1 MYYNISKNYECNM
14 KDKNFISSALKVI
27 EIESKAVM
35 SLSNQIQPDFESL
48 CSNILDI
55 KGKLILM
62 GIGKSGHIAQKISA
76 TLSSTGTSSFFIHP
90 TEAAHGDLG
99 MISKQDAILILS
111 NSGQTKEI
119 IEILPALKRS
129 TTNIFTLTN
138 NDQST
143 IAKAGK
149 INLVINAD
157 EEACPLDLAP
167 TSSTTIALVFGDAL
181 AIALLEARGFGKDDF
196 AKSHPAGQLGKKLT
210 TLVQDL
216 AVMNEQTPIVNQAT
230 YLKDALMVITEKKL
244 GVTLVSNE
252 EKVIG
257 IFTDG
262 DLRRCLNNEI
272 DLNKTPIKDVMTTNF
287 KSIQSDALAIDAA
300 EIMEKDKIFSL
311 VVNSST
317 NGGNSMGI
325 ITMHQLLE
333 AGII

>member
-1 MYYNISKNYECNM
+1 M
-14 KDKNFISSALKVI
+14 KDKNFINSALSVI

-35 SLSNQIQPDFESL
+35 NLRNQIRSDFESL
-48 CSNILDI
+48 CSNILQI

-99 MISKQDAILILS
+99 MINKKDAILILS
-111 NSGQTKEI
+111 NSGETKEI

-129 TTNIFTLTN
+129 TANIFTLTN
-138 NDQST
+138 NNQST

-149 INLVINAD
+149 INLVINAE
-157 EEACPLDLAP
+157 EEACPLNLAP

-181 AIALLEARGFGKDDF
+181 AIALLEARGFSKDDF

-216 AVMNEQTPIVNQAT
+216 AATNDKAPIVNEAIS
-230 YLKDALMVITEKKL
+230 LKDALIEVTEKKL
-244 GVTLVSNE
+244 GVTLVSDSK
-252 EKVIG
+252 KVVG

-262 DLRRCLNNEI
+262 DLRRCLNDDV

-287 KSIQSDALAIDAA
+287 KSIKCNDLAIDAA
-300 EIMEKDKIFSL
+300 EIMEKNKIFSL

-317 NGGNSMGI
+317 NQADSIGI

>member
-1 MYYNISKNYECNM
+1 M
-14 KDKNFISSALKVI
+14 KDKNFINSALSVI

-35 SLSNQIQPDFESL
+35 NLRNQIQSDFENL
-48 CSNILDI
+48 CSNILQI

-99 MISKQDAILILS
+99 MINKKDAIFILS
-111 NSGQTKEI
+111 NSGETKEI

-129 TTNIFTLTN
+129 TANIFTLTN

-149 INLVINAD
+149 INLVINAE
-157 EEACPLDLAP
+157 EEACPLNLAP

-181 AIALLEARGFGKDDF
+181 AIALLDERGFSKDDF

-216 AVMNEQTPIVNQAT
+216 AATNEKAPIVNEAIS
-230 YLKDALMVITEKKL
+230 LKDALIEVTEKKL
-244 GVTLVSNE
+244 GVTLVSDGK
-252 EKVIG
+252 KVVG

-262 DLRRCLNNEI
+262 DLRRCLNDDV

-287 KSIQSDALAIDAA
+287 KSIKCNDLAIDAA
-300 EIMEKDKIFSL
+300 EIMEKNKIFSL

-317 NGGNSMGI
+317 NQTDSIGI

>member
-1 MYYNISKNYECNM
+1 M
-14 KDKNFISSALKVI
+14 KDKNFINSALSVI
-27 EIESKAVM
+27 EIESKEVM
-35 SLSNQIQPDFESL
+35 NLRNQIHSNFESL
-48 CSNILDI
+48 CSNILQI

-99 MISKQDAILILS
+99 MINKKDAILLLS
-111 NSGQTKEI
+111 NSGETKEI

-129 TTNIFTLTN
+129 TANIFTLTN
-138 NDQST
+138 NNQST

-149 INLVINAD
+149 INLVINAE
-157 EEACPLDLAP
+157 EEACPLNLAP

-181 AIALLEARGFGKDDF
+181 AIALLDARGFSKDDF

-216 AVMNEQTPIVNQAT
+216 AATNGKAPIVNEAIS
-230 YLKDALMVITEKKL
+230 LKDALIEVTEKKL
-244 GVTLVSNE
+244 GVTLVSDDK
-252 EKVIG
+252 KVVG

-262 DLRRCLNNEI
+262 DLRRCLNDDV

-287 KSIQSDALAIDAA
+287 KSIKCNDLAIDAA
-300 EIMEKDKIFSL
+300 EIMEKNKIFSL

-317 NGGNSMGI
+317 NQTDSIGI

>member
-1 MYYNISKNYECNM
+1 M

-27 EIESKAVM
+27 EIESSAVA
-35 SLSNQIQPDFESL
+35 SLKNQIKPDFEDL
-48 CSNILDI
+48 CLNILNT

-76 TLSSTGTSSFFIHP
+76 TLSSTGTASFFIHP

-99 MISKQDAILILS
+99 MINKKDSILILS
-111 NSGQTKEI
+111 NSGETKEI

-129 TTNIFTLTN
+129 TSNIFTLTN
-138 NDQST
+138 NNQST

-149 INLVINAD
+149 INLVISAD

-181 AIALLEARGFGKDDF
+181 AIALLEARGFSKDDF

-216 AVMNEQTPIVNQAT
+216 AVMNEKAPMVDLNTS
-230 YLKDALMVITEKKL
+230 LKEALMMVTEKKL

-252 EKVIG
+252 KKIVG
-257 IFTDG
+257 VFTDG
-262 DLRRCLNNEI
+262 DLRRCLNDEVDI
-272 DLNKTPIKDVMTTNF
+272 NKTPIKDVMTIKF
-287 KSIQSDALAIDAA
+287 KSIESKALAIDAA
-300 EIMEKDKIFSL
+300 EIMEKNKIFTL
-311 VVNSST
+311 VVHSSNQNEEPT
-317 NGGNSMGI
+317 GI

>member
-1 MYYNISKNYECNM
+1 M
-14 KDKNFISSALKVI
+14 KDKNFTSSALKVI
-27 EIESKAVM
+27 EIESKAVQ
-35 SLSNQIQPDFESL
+35 SLANQIQPDFEDL
-48 CSNILDI
+48 CFSILNT

-99 MISKQDAILILS
+99 MISKEDSILILS
-111 NSGQTKEI
+111 NSGETKEI
-119 IEILPALKRS
+119 IDILAALKRS
-129 TTNIFTLTN
+129 SSNIFTLTN
-138 NDQST
+138 NSKST

-149 INLVINAD
+149 INVVINAS

-167 TSSTTIALVFGDAL
+167 TSSTTMALVFGDAL
-181 AIALLEARGFGKDDF
+181 AIALLEARGFSKDDF

-216 AVMNEQTPIVNQAT
+216 AVMNEKAPMVDQESS
-230 YLKDALMVITEKKL
+230 LKNALMEVTEKKL
-244 GVTLVSNE
+244 GVALILNDQ
-252 EKVIG
+252 KVVG

-262 DLRRCLNNEI
+262 DLRRCLNNDI
-272 DLNKTPIKDVMTTNF
+272 DLNQTPIKDVMTVKF

-300 EIMEKDKIFSL
+300 EIMEKNKIFSL
-311 VVNSST
+311 VVSSSKN
-317 NGGNSMGI
+317 NGNAIGI
-325 ITMHQLLE
+325 ITMHHLLE

>member
-1 MYYNISKNYECNM
+1 M
-14 KDKNFISSALKVI
+14 KDKDFISSALKVI
-27 EIESKAVM
+27 EIESNAVK
-35 SLSNQIQPDFESL
+35 SLSNQIKPDFMDL
-48 CSNILDI
+48 CSNILNTQ
-55 KGKLILM
+55 GKLILM

-76 TLSSTGTSSFFIHP
+76 TLSSTGTASFFIHP

-99 MISKQDAILILS
+99 MINKEDSILILS
-111 NSGQTKEI
+111 NSGETKEI

-129 TTNIFTLTN
+129 TSNIFTLTN
-138 NDQST
+138 SNQST

-181 AIALLEARGFGKDDF
+181 AIALLEARGFSKDDF

-216 AVMNEQTPIVNQAT
+216 AVMNEKAPMVDQTT
-230 YLKDALMVITEKKL
+230 SLKEALMEITGKKL
-244 GVTLVSNE
+244 GLTLVLN
-252 EKVIG
+252 KKKIVG
-257 IFTDG
+257 VFTDG
-262 DLRRCLNNEI
+262 DLRRCLNDGVDIN
-272 DLNKTPIKDVMTTNF
+272 NTTIKDVMTSTF
-287 KSIQSDALAIDAA
+287 KSIESNALAIDAA
-300 EIMEKDKIFSL
+300 EMMEKYKIFSL

-317 NGGNSMGI
+317 HKEDTIGI

>member
-1 MYYNISKNYECNM
+1 M
-14 KDKNFISSALKVI
+14 KDKNFINSALSVI

-35 SLSNQIQPDFESL
+35 NLRNQIQSDFENL
-48 CSNILDI
+48 CSNILQI

-99 MISKQDAILILS
+99 MINKKDAILILS
-111 NSGQTKEI
+111 NSGETKEI

-129 TTNIFTLTN
+129 TANIFTLTN

-149 INLVINAD
+149 INLVINAE
-157 EEACPLDLAP
+157 EEACPLNLAP

-181 AIALLEARGFGKDDF
+181 AIALLEARGFSKDDF

-216 AVMNEQTPIVNQAT
+216 AATNEKAPIVNEAIS
-230 YLKDALMVITEKKL
+230 LKDALIEVTEKKL
-244 GVTLVSNE
+244 GVTLVSDGK
-252 EKVIG
+252 KVVG

-262 DLRRCLNNEI
+262 DLRRCLNDDV

-287 KSIQSDALAIDAA
+287 KSIKCNDLAIDAA
-300 EIMEKDKIFSL
+300 EIMEKNKIFSL

-317 NGGNSMGI
+317 NQIDSIGI

>member
-1 MYYNISKNYECNM
+1 M
-14 KDKNFISSALKVI
+14 KDKNFINSALSVI

-35 SLSNQIQPDFESL
+35 NLRNQIQSDFENL
-48 CSNILDI
+48 CSNILQI

-99 MISKQDAILILS
+99 MINKKDAILILS
-111 NSGQTKEI
+111 NSGETKEI

-129 TTNIFTLTN
+129 TADIFTLTN

-143 IAKAGK
+143 IAKAGR
-149 INLVINAD
+149 INLVINAE
-157 EEACPLDLAP
+157 EEACPLNLAP

-216 AVMNEQTPIVNQAT
+216 AATNDKAPMVNEAIS
-230 YLKDALMVITEKKL
+230 LKDALIEVTEKKL
-244 GVTLVSNE
+244 GVTLVSDSK
-252 EKVIG
+252 KVVG

-262 DLRRCLNNEI
+262 DLRRCLNDDI

-287 KSIQSDALAIDAA
+287 KSIKCNDLAIDAA
-300 EIMEKDKIFSL
+300 EIMEKNKIFSL

-317 NGGNSMGI
+317 NQADSIGI

>member
-1 MYYNISKNYECNM
+1 MKN
-14 KDKNFISSALKVI
+14 KNFISSALRVI
-27 EIESKAVM
+27 EIESQAVM
-35 SLSNQIQPDFESL
+35 SLSKQIQPDFENL
-48 CSNILDI
+48 CKEIIKI

-99 MISKQDAILILS
+99 MISKHDAILILS
-111 NSGQTKEI
+111 NSGETKEI
-119 IEILPALKRS
+119 IEILSALKRS
-129 TTNIFTLTN
+129 AGNIFTLTN
-138 NDQST
+138 NNQST
-143 IAKAGK
+143 IARAGK

-181 AIALLEARGFGKDDF
+181 AIALLEARGFNKDDF

-210 TLVQDL
+210 ILVQDL
-216 AVMNEQTPIVNQAT
+216 AVMNEKAPIVSQAT
-230 YLKDALMVITEKKL
+230 SLKEALMVVTEKKL

-252 EKVIG
+252 NKVVG

-262 DLRRCLNNEI
+262 DLRRCLNNEV
-272 DLNKTPIKDVMTTNF
+272 DLKNTPIKDVMTTNF
-287 KSIQSDALAIDAA
+287 KSIKSNALAIDAA
-300 EIMEKDKIFSL
+300 EIMEKNKIFSL
-311 VVNSST
+311 VVNPTINKSKSI
-317 NGGNSMGI
+317 GV

>member
-1 MYYNISKNYECNM
+1 M
-14 KDKNFISSALKVI
+14 KDKNFINSALSVI

-35 SLSNQIQPDFESL
+35 NLRNQIQSDFESL
-48 CSNILDI
+48 CSNILQI

-99 MISKQDAILILS
+99 MINKKDAILLLS
-111 NSGQTKEI
+111 NSGETKEI

-129 TTNIFTLTN
+129 TANIFTLTN
-138 NDQST
+138 NNQST

-149 INLVINAD
+149 INLVINAE
-157 EEACPLDLAP
+157 EEACPLNLAP

-181 AIALLEARGFGKDDF
+181 AIALLDARGFSKDDF

-216 AVMNEQTPIVNQAT
+216 AATNEKAPIVNEAIS
-230 YLKDALMVITEKKL
+230 LKDALIEVTEKKL
-244 GVTLVSNE
+244 GITLVSDGK
-252 EKVIG
+252 KVVG

-262 DLRRCLNNEI
+262 DLRRCLNDDV

-287 KSIQSDALAIDAA
+287 KSIKCNDLAIDAA
-300 EIMEKDKIFSL
+300 EIMEKNKIFSL
-311 VVNSST
+311 VVNSSINQT
-317 NGGNSMGI
+317 DSIGI

>member
-1 MYYNISKNYECNM
+1 M
-14 KDKNFISSALKVI
+14 KDKNFINSALNVI

-35 SLSNQIQPDFESL
+35 NLSNQITTDFEDL
-48 CSNILDI
+48 CSNILDTQ
-55 KGKLILM
+55 GKLILM

-76 TLSSTGTSSFFIHP
+76 TLSSTGTASFFIHP

-99 MISKQDAILILS
+99 MINKEDSILILS
-111 NSGQTKEI
+111 NSGETKEI

-129 TTNIFTLTN
+129 TSNIFTLTN
-138 NDQST
+138 SNQST
-143 IAKAGK
+143 IAKAAE
-149 INLVINAD
+149 ISLVINAD

-181 AIALLEARGFGKDDF
+181 AIALLEARGFSKDDF

-216 AVMNEQTPIVNQAT
+216 AVMNEKTPMVDQMT
-230 YLKDALMVITEKKL
+230 SLKEALMEITGKKL
-244 GVTLVSNE
+244 GLTLVLNE
-252 EKVIG
+252 KKIVG
-257 IFTDG
+257 VFTDG
-262 DLRRCLNNEI
+262 DLRRCLNDEVDIN
-272 DLNKTPIKDVMTTNF
+272 NTPIKDVMTIKF
-287 KSIQSDALAIDAA
+287 KSIESNALAIDAA
-300 EIMEKDKIFSL
+300 EIMEKNKIFSL

-317 NGGNSMGI
+317 DEEDTIGI

>member
-1 MYYNISKNYECNM
+1 M
-14 KDKNFISSALKVI
+14 KDKNFINSALNVI

-35 SLSNQIQPDFESL
+35 NLRNQIQSDFESL
-48 CSNILDI
+48 CSNILQI

-99 MISKQDAILILS
+99 MINKKDAILLLS
-111 NSGQTKEI
+111 NSGETKEI

-129 TTNIFTLTN
+129 TANIFTLTN
-138 NDQST
+138 NNQST

-149 INLVINAD
+149 INLVINAE
-157 EEACPLDLAP
+157 EEACPLNLAP

-181 AIALLEARGFGKDDF
+181 AIALLEARGFSKDDF

-216 AVMNEQTPIVNQAT
+216 AATNEKAPIVNEAIS
-230 YLKDALMVITEKKL
+230 LKDALIEVTEKKL
-244 GVTLVSNE
+244 GVTLVSDGK
-252 EKVIG
+252 KVVG

-262 DLRRCLNNEI
+262 DLRRCLNDDV

-287 KSIQSDALAIDAA
+287 KSIKCNDLAIDAA
-300 EIMEKDKIFSL
+300 EIMEKNKIFSL

-317 NGGNSMGI
+317 NQTDSIGI

>member
-1 MYYNISKNYECNM
+1 M
-14 KDKNFISSALKVI
+14 KDKNFINSALNGL

-35 SLSNQIQPDFESL
+35 NLRNQIQSDFESL
-48 CSNILDI
+48 CSNILQI
-55 KGKLILM
+55 KGQLILM

-99 MISKQDAILILS
+99 MINKKDAILLLS
-111 NSGQTKEI
+111 NSGETKEI

-129 TTNIFTLTN
+129 TANIFTLTN
-138 NDQST
+138 NNQST

-149 INLVINAD
+149 INLVINAE
-157 EEACPLDLAP
+157 EEACPLNLAP

-181 AIALLEARGFGKDDF
+181 AIALLEARGFSEDDF

-216 AVMNEQTPIVNQAT
+216 ATTNDKAPIVNEAIS
-230 YLKDALMVITEKKL
+230 LKDALIEVTEKKL
-244 GVTLVSNE
+244 GVTLVSDSK
-252 EKVIG
+252 KVVG

-262 DLRRCLNNEI
+262 DLRRCLNDDV
-272 DLNKTPIKDVMTTNF
+272 DLNKTPIKDVMTTDF
-287 KSIQSDALAIDAA
+287 KSIKCNDLAIDAA
-300 EIMEKDKIFSL
+300 EIMEKNKIFSL

-317 NGGNSMGI
+317 NQRDSIGI

>member
-1 MYYNISKNYECNM
+1 M
-14 KDKNFISSALKVI
+14 KDKNFINSALSVI

-35 SLSNQIQPDFESL
+35 NLRNQIQSDFESL
-48 CSNILDI
+48 CSNILQI
-55 KGKLILM
+55 EGKLILM

-99 MISKQDAILILS
+99 MINKKDAILLLS
-111 NSGQTKEI
+111 NSGETKEI

-129 TTNIFTLTN
+129 TANIFTLTN
-138 NDQST
+138 NNQST

-149 INLVINAD
+149 INLVINAE
-157 EEACPLDLAP
+157 EEACPLNLAP

-181 AIALLEARGFGKDDF
+181 AIALLEARGFSKDDF

-216 AVMNEQTPIVNQAT
+216 AATNDKAPVVNEAIS
-230 YLKDALMVITEKKL
+230 LKDALIEVTEKKL
-244 GVTLVSNE
+244 GVTLVSDSK
-252 EKVIG
+252 KVVG

-262 DLRRCLNNEI
+262 DLRRCLNDDV
-272 DLNKTPIKDVMTTNF
+272 DLNKTPIKDVMTTDF
-287 KSIQSDALAIDAA
+287 KSIKCNDLAIDAA
-300 EIMEKDKIFSL
+300 EMMEKNKIFSL
-311 VVNSST
+311 VVYSST
-317 NGGNSMGI
+317 NQTDSIGI

>member
-1 MYYNISKNYECNM
+1 M

-27 EIESKAVM
+27 EIESNAVS
-35 SLSNQIQPDFESL
+35 SLSNQIKLDFEDL
-48 CSNILDI
+48 CSNILNTQ
-55 KGKLILM
+55 GKLILM

-76 TLSSTGTSSFFIHP
+76 TLSSTGTASFFIHP

-99 MISKQDAILILS
+99 MINKKDSILILS
-111 NSGQTKEI
+111 NSGETKEI

-129 TTNIFTLTN
+129 TSNIYTLTN
-138 NDQST
+138 NNQST

-181 AIALLEARGFGKDDF
+181 AIALLEARGFSKDDF

-216 AVMNEQTPIVNQAT
+216 AVMNEKAPMVDQTT
-230 YLKDALMVITEKKL
+230 SLKEALMVVTEKKL
-244 GVTLVSNE
+244 GLTLVLN
-252 EKVIG
+252 KRKIVG
-257 IFTDG
+257 VFTDG
-262 DLRRCLNNEI
+262 DLRRCLNDDVDIN
-272 DLNKTPIKDVMTTNF
+272 NTPIKDVMTTKF
-287 KSIQSDALAIDAA
+287 KSIDSNALAIDAA
-300 EIMEKDKIFSL
+300 EIMEKNKIFSL

-317 NGGNSMGI
+317 HKEDTIGI

>member
-1 MYYNISKNYECNM
+1 M
-14 KDKNFISSALKVI
+14 KDKNFINSAMSVI

-35 SLSNQIQPDFESL
+35 NLRNQIQSDFESL
-48 CSNILDI
+48 CSNILQI

-99 MISKQDAILILS
+99 MINKKDAILLLS
-111 NSGQTKEI
+111 NSGETKEI

-129 TTNIFTLTN
+129 TANIFTLTN
-138 NDQST
+138 NNQST

-149 INLVINAD
+149 INLMINAE
-157 EEACPLDLAP
+157 EEACPLNLAP

-181 AIALLEARGFGKDDF
+181 AIALLDARGFSKDDF

-216 AVMNEQTPIVNQAT
+216 AATNEKVPIVNEAIS
-230 YLKDALMVITEKKL
+230 LKDALIEITEKKL
-244 GVTLVSNE
+244 GVTLVSDGK
-252 EKVIG
+252 KVVG

-262 DLRRCLNNEI
+262 DLRRCLNDDV
-272 DLNKTPIKDVMTTNF
+272 DLNKTPIKDVMTRNF
-287 KSIQSDALAIDAA
+287 KSIKCNDLAIDAA
-300 EIMEKDKIFSL
+300 EIMEKNKIFSL
-311 VVNSST
+311 VVNSSINQT
-317 NGGNSMGI
+317 DSIGI

-333 AGII
+333 AGMI